1 MIRKTA
7 CSAVALLVLIGATPA
22 FATNGMNLEGY
33 GSKSLAMGGTGSAY
47 DTGNSAAMNN
57 PATLGFMKEGEA
69 EIGFGIRALHPDVDM
84 TFGGHK
90 EDSVANAF
98 YMPSI
103 SYMRRDGRIS
113 WGAAMLAQG
122 GMGTDFGSSS
132 MLFSGGHSWPGGSA
146 VPMSE
151 EDIRSEIGVGRL
163 MFPVAYHLTNDTT
176 IGASFDIVMASMD
189 LQMDMDGQHF
199 ANMMAGNG
207 GSVSGS
213 MRTSLE
219 GMMMPASGPMITG
232 INYARFDFSNNSP
245 WIGQAV
251 GFGTGLKFGI
261 TQKVSKNLT
270 VGASY
275 HSQTKLADLETS
287 KATLSFDGTGPAFG
301 AGAVSVTGKIKVRNF
316 EWPATIAT
324 GFAFTPSD
332 KLMIAGDVKFIDW
345 SSVMNKF
352 EMTFIADAS
361 NPGFGGQNLDVTMKQ
376 NWKDQTVFSV
386 GVQYMATKK
395 LALRAGA
402 NFSTNP
408 IPDQYLNPLFPAITK
423 DHYTCGFG
431 YRLSDKS
438 SVAAALSLVPKV
450 TATNGD
456 GVENAHSQVSWSMNY
471 THSL

>member
-7 CSAVALLVLIGATPA
+7 CSAVALLALLGATPA

-33 GSKSLAMGGTGSAY
+33 GSKSMAMGGTGSAY

-57 PATLGFMKEGEA
+57 PATLGFMKEGNA
-69 EIGFGIRALHPDVDM
+69 EIGFGIRALHPDVDV
-84 TFGGHK
+84 TYGGQK

-113 WGAAMLAQG
+113 WGAAMFAQG
-122 GMGTDFGSSS
+122 GMGTDFGSNS
-132 MLFSGGHSWPGGSA
+132 MLFSGGQSWPGGGA
-146 VPMSE
+146 VPMSGQ
-151 EDIRSEIGVGRL
+151 DIRSEVGVARL

-176 IGASFDIVMASMD
+176 VGASFDVVMASMD
-189 LQMDMDGQHF
+189 LRMDMDGTHF
-199 ANMMAGNG
+199 ANMMVGNG

-213 MRTSLE
+213 MRSSLQ
-219 GMMMPASGPMITG
+219 GMMSGGMITG

-245 WIGQAV
+245 WIGEAK
-251 GFGTGLKFGI
+251 GFGTGLKFGF
-261 TQKVSKNLT
+261 THKVSKELT
-270 VGASY
+270 IGASY

-287 KATLSFDGTGPAFG
+287 KATLSFDGTGLAFG
-301 AGAVSVTGKIKVRNF
+301 GGAVSVTGKIKVRDF
-316 EWPATIAT
+316 EWPATAAL
-324 GFAFTPSD
+324 GFAYQASD
-332 KLMIAGDVKFIDW
+332 KLMIASDVKFIDW
-345 SSVMNKF
+345 SSVMDKF
-352 EMTFIADAS
+352 SMTFIADDS
-361 NPGFGGQNLDVTMKQ
+361 NPGFAGQNLDVTMKQ
-376 NWKDQTVFSV
+376 EWKDQTVFSV

-402 NFSTNP
+402 SFSTNP
-408 IPDQYLNPLFPAITK
+408 ISDQYLNPLFPAITK

-431 YRLSDKS
+431 YRLTDKS

-450 TATNGD
+450 TSTNGD
-456 GVENAHSQVSWSMNY
+456 GVENAHSQVNWSMNY

>member
-47 DTGNSAAMNN
+47 DTGNSAVMNN

-84 TFGGHK
+84 TYGGNK

-113 WGAAMLAQG
+113 WGAAMFAQG

-132 MLFSGGHSWPGGSA
+132 MLFKYGQAMNPPYNMISMSG
-146 VPMSE
+146 
-151 EDIRSEIGVGRL
+151 EDIRSEVGVARL

-176 IGASFDIVMASMD
+176 IGASFDVVMASMD
-189 LQMDMDGQHF
+189 LQMDMDGKHLGG
-199 ANMMAGNG
+199 MMAGNG

-213 MRTSLE
+213 LLGALGGFT
-219 GMMMPASGPMITG
+219 
-232 INYARFDFSNNSP
+232 NVHYARFDFSNNSP
-245 WIGQAV
+245 WIGEAK

-261 TQKVSKNLT
+261 TQKVSKSLT
-270 VGASY
+270 IGASY
-275 HSQTKLADLETS
+275 HSQTKLNDLETS
-287 KATLSFDGTGPAFG
+287 NATISFAGDTLGGPYKQKL
-301 AGAVSVTGKIKVRNF
+301 TGKIKVHDF
-316 EWPATIAT
+316 EWPATAAL
-324 GFAFTPSD
+324 GFAYQASD
-332 KLMIAGDVKFIDW
+332 KLMIASDVKFIDW
-345 SSVMNKF
+345 SSVMDKF
-352 EMTFIADAS
+352 SMTFIADDSSGLA
-361 NPGFGGQNLDVTMKQ
+361 GQNIDVTMTQ

-386 GVQYMATKK
+386 GLQYMATKK

-402 NFSTNP
+402 SFSTNP

-431 YRLSDKS
+431 YRLTDKS

-450 TATNGD
+450 TAINGD
-456 GVENAHSQVSWSMNY
+456 GVENAHSQVNWSMNY